1 MKDIKLKDKIA
12 QGINDLFYIWKRE
25 FQTTFRDQG
34 VLIFF
39 ILVPLGYPLLYSF
52 IYDNEVVREVPA
64 VVVDD
69 SHSSLSR
76 EYLRKVDATP
86 DIQIVSYCADM
97 EEAKQM
103 LKNRRAYGII
113 YIPSDFSDNIAK
125 GKQTQVSIYC
135 DMSGLLYYKS
145 MLIANT
151 AVSLDMNKDIKIARS
166 GNTTDRQDE
175 ITAYPI
181 EYEEISIFNPTAGF
195 AAFLIPA
202 VLVLIIQQTLLLG
215 IGLAAGT
222 ARENNRFKDLVPI
235 NRHYN
240 GTLRIVL
247 GKGLSY
253 FLVYIL
259 VAFYV
264 LYVVPRLFS
273 LNQIGQPNSLVLFV
287 VPYLTACIFF
297 AMTAS
302 IAIRNRETCMLI
314 FVFTSVPLLFISGIS
329 WPGAAIPPFWKY
341 VSYIFP
347 STFGINGFV
356 KINNMGATLSEV
368 AFEYK
373 ALWLQAGFYF
383 LTTCWVYRWQ
393 ILMSRKHAIERYK
406 ELKEKENLSKQINN
420 WLKQQKREI
429 VTAPPF
435 IRRIRRFSFYKEKPI
450 KKSPAQREYKAK
462 DFQRYYKESIILLEF
477 VTYTDREV
485 DVLRS
490 TITIIY
496 FSQTKFSSQINKEF
510 IDFISNTYTKT
521 CIELLCT
528 FH

>member
-1 MKDIKLKDKIA
+1 MKDISLKDKIT

-25 FQTTFRDQG
+25 FRTTFRDQG

-39 ILVPLGYPLLYSF
+39 VLVPLVYPLIYSF
-52 IYDNEVVREVPA
+52 IYTNEVVREVPA

-69 SHSSLSR
+69 SRSSLSR

-86 DIQIVSYCADM
+86 DIQIVAYCADM

-103 LKNRRAYGII
+103 LKDRLAYGII
-113 YIPSDFSDNIAK
+113 YIPKDFSSDIAQ

-145 MLIANT
+145 MLLANT
-151 AVSLDMNKDIKIARS
+151 AVSLDMNEDIKIARS

-181 EYEEISIFNPTAGF
+181 EYEDVAMFNPTNGF

-202 VLVLIIQQTLLLG
+202 VLILIIQQTLLLG
-215 IGLAAGT
+215 IGLSAGT

-253 FLVYIL
+253 FMVYALVS
-259 VAFYV
+259 VYV
-264 LYVVPRLFS
+264 PCAVPRMFS
-273 LNQIGQPNSLVLFV
+273 LNQIGQPGTLALFIL
-287 VPYLTACIFF
+287 PYLMACIFF

-341 VSYIFP
+341 FSYIFP

-356 KINNMGATLSEV
+356 RINNMGATLSEIP
-368 AFEYK
+368 FEYK
-373 ALWLQAGFYF
+373 ALWIQTGFYF

-393 ILMSRKHAIERYK
+393 IIKSRKHVIDKYK
-406 ELKEKENLSKQINN
+406 EMKN
-420 WLKQQKREI
+420 RG
-429 VTAPPF
+429 
-435 IRRIRRFSFYKEKPI
+435 
-450 KKSPAQREYKAK
+450 
-462 DFQRYYKESIILLEF
+462 
-477 VTYTDREV
+477 
-485 DVLRS
+485 
-490 TITIIY
+490 
-496 FSQTKFSSQINKEF
+496 KEF
-510 IDFISNTYTKT
+510 FS
-521 CIELLCT
+521 
-528 FH
+528 

>member
-1 MKDIKLKDKIA
+1 MKDISLKDKIT

-25 FQTTFRDQG
+25 FRTTFRDQG

-39 ILVPLGYPLLYSF
+39 VLVPLVYPLIYSF
-52 IYDNEVVREVPA
+52 IYTNEVVREVPA

-69 SHSSLSR
+69 SRSSLSR
-76 EYLRKVDATP
+76 EYR
-86 DIQIVSYCADM
+86 VSRCHPRYTDCGLLCLIWKKPNKCIKDR
-97 EEAKQM
+97 
-103 LKNRRAYGII
+103 LAYGII
-113 YIPSDFSDNIAK
+113 YIPKDFSSDIAQ

-145 MLIANT
+145 MLLANT
-151 AVSLDMNKDIKIARS
+151 AVSLDMNENIKIARS

-181 EYEEISIFNPTAGF
+181 EYEDVAMFNPTNGF

-202 VLVLIIQQTLLLG
+202 VLILIIQQTLLLG
-215 IGLAAGT
+215 IGLSTGT

-253 FLVYIL
+253 FMVYALVS
-259 VAFYV
+259 VYV
-264 LYVVPRLFS
+264 LCAVPRMFS
-273 LNQIGQPNSLVLFV
+273 LNQIGQPGTLALFIL
-287 VPYLTACIFF
+287 PYLMACIFF

-341 VSYIFP
+341 FSYIFP

-356 KINNMGATLSEV
+356 RINNMGATLSEIP
-368 AFEYK
+368 FEY
-373 ALWLQAGFYF
+373 QS
-383 LTTCWVYRWQ
+383 V
-393 ILMSRKHAIERYK
+393 M
-406 ELKEKENLSKQINN
+406 
-420 WLKQQKREI
+420 
-429 VTAPPF
+429 
-435 IRRIRRFSFYKEKPI
+435 
-450 KKSPAQREYKAK
+450 
-462 DFQRYYKESIILLEF
+462 D
-477 VTYTDREV
+477 TDR
-485 DVLRS
+485 LL
-490 TITIIY
+490 
-496 FSQTKFSSQINKEF
+496 FSDHLLGIPLAGLSRAV
-510 IDFISNTYTKT
+510 NTS
-521 CIELLCT
+521 
-528 FH
+528 

>member
-1 MKDIKLKDKIA
+1 MKDIKFKDKIA

-86 DIQIVSYCADM
+86 DIQIVAYCADM

-103 LKNRRAYGII
+103 LKNRLAYGII

-166 GNTTDRQDE
+166 GNTTERQDE
-175 ITAYPI
+175 ITGYPI

-235 NRHYN
+235 
-240 GTLRIVL
+240 
-247 GKGLSY
+247 
-253 FLVYIL
+253 
-259 VAFYV
+259 
-264 LYVVPRLFS
+264 
-273 LNQIGQPNSLVLFV
+273 
-287 VPYLTACIFF
+287 
-297 AMTAS
+297 
-302 IAIRNRETCMLI
+302 
-314 FVFTSVPLLFISGIS
+314 
-329 WPGAAIPPFWKY
+329 PPFWKY

-373 ALWLQAGFYF
+373 ALWIQAGVYF

-406 ELKEKENLSKQINN
+406 ELKEKENLAKQM
-420 WLKQQKREI
+420 
-429 VTAPPF
+429 
-435 IRRIRRFSFYKEKPI
+435 
-450 KKSPAQREYKAK
+450 
-462 DFQRYYKESIILLEF
+462 
-477 VTYTDREV
+477 TD
-485 DVLRS
+485 
-490 TITIIY
+490 
-496 FSQTKFSSQINKEF
+496 
-510 IDFISNTYTKT
+510 
-521 CIELLCT
+521 
-528 FH
+528 